1 MDKFIG
7 FMEKHFIPIASKI
20 GSQRHLVAIR
30 DGFIVTMPLMI
41 LGSFG
46 VLINNLPIPAYIDC
60 MNGVFGEGT
69 WQAFGNNLSAGTFSI
84 LGLLIAF
91 TVAYNLAKSYNQDA
105 LGAGAISVASFFAL
119 GAMATGPDG
128 LLTAAGLGSQGLF
141 LALIVS
147 IISTEIFRRL
157 AGNPRLVINMPDGVP
172 PAVSR
177 SFAAL
182 FPAMITVSI
191 FALFTAIFQ
200 AFGVTSIVLSFYEL
214 VQQPFMGLANS
225 YPAALLLGFIS
236 AFLWFFGLH
245 GANIIDPFM
254 QTINV
259 PAIEANARALEAG
272 TDLPYIVN
280 KPFFDSFVN
289 IGGTGATLGLL
300 IAIFLV
306 ARHHKAYMTV
316 AKLSVA
322 PGVFMINEPV
332 MFGLPVVLNPILF
345 IPYVLT
351 PLVLVTTAY
360 FATATGLVPASTV
373 IAPWT
378 TPPIIGGILSTQS
391 IAGGILAAVNLI
403 LSVVIYLPFVKMA
416 QIQETRRLKNA

>member
-1 MDKFIG
+1 M
-7 FMEKHFIPIASKI
+7 
-20 GSQRHLVAIR
+20 
-30 DGFIVTMPLMI
+30 
-41 LGSFG
+41 
-46 VLINNLPIPAYIDC
+46 
-60 MNGVFGEGT
+60 
-69 WQAFGNNLSAGTFSI
+69 SAGTFSI

-403 LSVVIYLPFVKMA
+403 LSIVIYLPFVKMA